1 MLAWGGS
8 WTCLKSLSLLLSR
21 PVFWRSPVATRNRS
35 GCRARASL
43 RRLHPSTPRRGS
55 SVLPG
60 ARVEKIAGRFELEH
74 KLGAGAFGEAHVARD
89 LETGRKVVLK
99 LIHAHLATNPEL
111 VERFRREIR
120 ALERVVHPSVP
131 GLVAQ
136 GTAEGDRPYY
146 AMEFCEGSDL
156 YHALEAEPGPWAL
169 KRCCLLFDDLLSALG
184 ACHEA
189 GVVHRDLKPANL
201 FLPGGDPA
209 AVRVL
214 DFGVARLEDAVRLTE
229 AGATVGTP
237 GYMAPEQAL
246 GESTDHRADLYALGI
261 LLWESIAGRPL
272 FEGDSLTDIVSKQL
286 ADEPP
291 PRLMDEARDPTL
303 PPELQELVD
312 HLLQHR
318 PEERPDSAAMVRDQL
333 RDLALQAAVSG
344 DPRGPTPPAG
354 SFAVRRPDPSTAPTL
369 PVSAVKG
376 GSGERSTRPLLLGGI
391 ASLLIL
397 LAVGGA
403 LLWLRDDTPEEV
415 APSPELLQQLRE
427 EAQAATQAEELARQ
441 TELLLHE
448 PNRDTRR
455 AAALY
460 VMDFEPA
467 DQVPAWVRAV
477 AQLEGAQGCQPI
489 ERALAEIRELGDAR
503 TRDPVERYY
512 RRTRRR
518 RLRRFYRCVHRDLRQ
533 TLEALPEAPDE
544 GAAEGEAAEA
554 EPSG

>member
-1 MLAWGGS
+1 MSGSFRPLAAADDD
-8 WTCLKSLSLLLSR
+8 TELDPL
-21 PVFWRSPVATRNRS
+21 
-35 GCRARASL
+35 AREDAA
-43 RRLHPSTPRRGS
+43 PMTPWIG
-55 SVLPG
+55 
-60 ARVEKIAGRFELEH
+60 RVIDDRY
-74 KLGAGAFGEAHVARD
+74 RID
-89 LETGRKVVLK
+89 
-99 LIHAHLATNPEL
+99 AHLADGGMGAVFVARHLALDKDVAFKVIHPRFAGDGDL
-111 VERFRREIR
+111 AERFARE
-120 ALERVVHPSVP
+120 AMATGKLEHPH
-131 GLVAQ
+131 VA
-136 GTAEGDRPYY
+136 
-146 AMEFCEGSDL
+146 
-156 YHALEAEPGPWAL
+156 
-169 KRCCLLFDDLLSALG
+169 SALDYGTLPEGG
-184 ACHEA
+184 AYLVMQLVRGPSLQDVAENEGRLDWPRVCGIGAQVADALAAAHAA
-189 GVVHRDLKPANL
+189 GIVHRDLKPENVL
-201 FLPGGDPA
+201 LEPRDDGSEL
-209 AVRVL
+209 VKVL
-214 DFGVARLEDAVRLTE
+214 DFGIARMPDEPAEPSAVPRRSLTRR
-229 AGATVGTP
+229 GTVMGTP